1 MSERGVFDALALL
14 TAIERAAPAD
24 ATDVLTARLQE
35 DLGALSASFL
45 IADYSSDVLAR
56 FSRPSD
62 GAMVMEKVRI
72 HGTLQGRVLR
82 TQRPSSDLDGD
93 RLLIVAPVTARG
105 EAIGVIEVVF
115 SAPAPAVEHGA
126 GAAPVGSATADHLDH
141 LTTEISHAAHL
152 FAYTVVLNRRYT
164 DLFEWGRRS
173 VPLSLAAEI
182 QRRLLPDSFTCES
195 AQATIAG
202 WLEPSASVA
211 GDTFDYSFGPS
222 DLYLSLTDAIGHGLA
237 AAILA
242 TLTVNDLRNVR
253 RAPDPR
259 GLAAMA
265 DHVNAMLV
273 EHSNLEQFVTGL
285 LFHIDLPSGALRAVN
300 AGHIPFYLLR
310 DGTVEQ
316 IGWPPEPAF
325 GMFPETAYAV
335 RHLQLR
341 AGDRLLLVTDG
352 MVDRNAARID
362 LPAQLSANSHLHP
375 RELVQHLAR
384 LVLDACDGDLQDDAT
399 VMCLDWHQRSGPQR
413 RVSSGA
419 DPNRASGPEQ

>member
-1 MSERGVFDALALL
+1 M
-14 TAIERAAPAD
+14 ERAAPAD
-24 ATDVLTARLQE
+24 AADVLTTRLQE
-35 DLGALSASFL
+35 DLGALGAAFL

-56 FSRPSD
+56 FSRARD

-72 HGTLQGRVLR
+72 RGTLQGRVLR

-115 SAPAPAVEHGA
+115 PAPAAEHGA
-126 GAAPVGSATADHLDH
+126 GAAPVGSTTADLDH

-173 VPLSLAAEI
+173 VPLELAAEI

-211 GDTFDYSFGPS
+211 GDTFDYSFGPG
-222 DLYLSLTDAIGHGLA
+222 DLYLSLTDAMGHGLA
-237 AAILA
+237 AALLA
-242 TLTVNDLRNVR
+242 TVTVNGLRNVR
-253 RAPDPR
+253 RAPGPR
-259 GLAAMA
+259 DLAATA
-265 DHVNAMLV
+265 DHVNALMV
-273 EHSNLEQFVTGL
+273 EHSNPEQFVTGL
-285 LFHIDLPSGALRAVN
+285 LFHIDLPTGALRAVN

-310 DGTVEQ
+310 DGMVEE

-335 RHLQLR
+335 HHLQLR

-362 LPAQLSANSHLHP
+362 LPAQLAANSHLHP

-399 VMCLDWHQRSGPQR
+399 VMCLDWHQRSGRQR

-419 DPNRASGPEQ
+419 DPNRASSPER

>member
-1 MSERGVFDALALL
+1 MSEHGVFDAMALL
-14 TAIERAAPAD
+14 DAIERAAPAD
-24 ATDVLTARLQE
+24 AADVLTTRLQE

-45 IADYSSDVLAR
+45 IADYSSDILAR
-56 FSRPSD
+56 FSSPRD
-62 GAMVMEKVRI
+62 GAMVMEKVRV

-93 RLLIVAPVTARG
+93 RLLIVAPVTGRG

-115 SAPAPAVEHGA
+115 PAPAAEDGA
-126 GAAPVGSATADHLDH
+126 GAAPVGTTIADHLDH
-141 LTTEISHAAHL
+141 LTTEISQAAHL

-173 VPLSLAAEI
+173 VPLELAAEI

-195 AQATIAG
+195 AQASIAG
-202 WLEPSASVA
+202 WLEPSAAVA
-211 GDTFDYSFGPS
+211 GDTFDYSFEPA
-222 DLYLSLTDAIGHGLA
+222 DLYLSLTDAMGHGLA
-237 AAILA
+237 SALLA
-242 TLTVNDLRNVR
+242 TVTVNGLRNIRQVP
-253 RAPDPR
+253 APRD
-259 GLAAMA
+259 LAAMA
-265 DHVNAMLV
+265 DHVNALMV

-300 AGHIPFYLLR
+300 AGHIPFYLMR
-310 DGTVEQ
+310 GGMVEQ

-352 MVDRNAARID
+352 MIDRNAARID

-399 VMCLDWHQRSGPQR
+399 VMCLDWHQRSGPSR

-419 DPNRASGPEQ
+419 DPKRASGPER